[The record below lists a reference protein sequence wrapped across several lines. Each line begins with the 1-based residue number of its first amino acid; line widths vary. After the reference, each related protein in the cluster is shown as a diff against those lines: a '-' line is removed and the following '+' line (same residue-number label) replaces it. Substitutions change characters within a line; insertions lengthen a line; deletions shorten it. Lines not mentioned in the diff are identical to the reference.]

1 MTEEPTQEPTPPR
14 RRTRFR
20 RQLRSR
26 IILAFVL
33 LGFGLTAMFAWAT
46 NWTRNRVENQL
57 VEDVMNRNI
66 EMAARQFELDP
77 DNPQFA
83 VDQIRAY
90 VYPIDKIDSVRV
102 NWPEW
107 YELHDGIYGMTG
119 VANGEPFA
127 YKLAVRKT
135 PKAWFFLAYDMSQA
149 TRGEAQFQR
158 AIWAAVFIFTLLS
171 LLVGWWSASRVMS
184 PVTELANRLKQSGR
198 SAEPEGLASHFPSD
212 EVGQLAEALDDY
224 AERLTEVVQR
234 DREFNADVSHELR
247 TPLAVIKGAVEL
259 LLSRP
264 DVDEK
269 TRSRLQRIQRAEQQC
284 TDLISALLLLSRN
297 ERGHGAT
304 DVSKVAE
311 QLLDAHRAQLGG
323 KPLDLR
329 MDGEPSLIVDAPE
342 AAVSVA
348 LGNLIGNAVKYT
360 TEGEV
365 VVRIGRRSVDVVD
378 SGPGLSDEDAAKL
391 FQRGYRGTHA
401 GHSQGGGIGLSIV
414 RRLCALYSWDVQVRP
429 GGPRGVIAT
438 LTFDSPVISIPRT

>member
-1 MTEEPTQEPTPPR
+1 MAAEEPPAPT

-33 LGFGLTAMFAWAT
+33 LGFGLTGLFAWAT

-66 EMAARQFELDP
+66 EQAARQFEQNP
-77 DNPQFA
+77 DDPQFA
-83 VDQIRAY
+83 VDQMRGY
-90 VYPIDKIDSVRV
+90 VYTPDKFDSVRV

-107 YELHDGIYGMTG
+107 YELSDGIYGMTG

-135 PKAWFFLAYDMSQA
+135 PKAWFFLAYDMSQT

-158 AIWAAVFIFTLLS
+158 AVWASVFLFTLLS

-184 PVTELANRLKQSGR
+184 PVSELANRLKQSGR
-198 SAEPEGLASHFPSD
+198 SSESENLASHFPDD

-269 TRSRLQRIQRAEQQC
+269 TRNRLLRIQRAEQQC
-284 TDLISALLLLSRN
+284 TDLINALLLLSRN

-304 DVSKVAE
+304 DVAKVAE

-323 KPLDLR
+323 KPLELR
-329 MDGEPSLIVDAPE
+329 VEGEPGLVVDSPE

-348 LGNLIGNAVKYT
+348 LGNLVGNAVKYS
-360 TEGEV
+360 TEGDV
-365 VVRIGRRSVDVVD
+365 VVRIGRRSVDVID
-378 SGPGLSDEDAAKL
+378 SGPGLSAEDAAKL

-414 RRLCALYSWDVQVRP
+414 RRLCALYGWDVQVRP
-429 GGPRGVIAT
+429 GEQRGVVAT
-438 LTFDSPVISIPRT
+438 LTFDAPRVTPEQA